1 MYTILFRRYFSFQV
15 CLLLI
20 NMVPRN
26 CVRLCILNGG
36 LAFFVSFLK
45 IYSTVYYNSVQ
56 LYYLFVE
63 KFAFWFIIYI
73 KHSMHCTIKHQQ
85 FYKHGAKNHSDTKAK
100 YLTMYAHTHAHFF
113 FINAVYF
120 CLHTH
125 FDFDFLVNF
134 FVLISQ

>member
-36 LAFFVSFLK
+36 LAFFVSFFK
-45 IYSTVYYNSVQ
+45 IYNTVYYNSVQ
-56 LYYLFVE
+56 LYCLFVE

-100 YLTMYAHTHAHFF
+100 YLTMYTFF
-113 FINAVYF
+113 LSTQFISV
-120 CLHTH
+120 CTPT